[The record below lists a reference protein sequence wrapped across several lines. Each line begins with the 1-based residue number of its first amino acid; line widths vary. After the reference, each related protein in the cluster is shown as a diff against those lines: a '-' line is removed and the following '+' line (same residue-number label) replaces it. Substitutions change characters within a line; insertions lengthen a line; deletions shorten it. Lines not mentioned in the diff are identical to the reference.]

1 MVTALNQL
9 KYKKISNKT
18 TIKIVSIFILFLV
31 ALFLYNYYDIDN
43 LVTKDKLLAYLK
55 PFGHWI
61 PPVFLLIFNVAMLFN
76 IPASVFLISISL
88 LLGPIEGSF
97 WGIIGCYSASIIVFI
112 LAKKIGLGKINQK
125 IAQSGINQAKW
136 ELFNKKVEED
146 GFIYI
151 ALVRSSSLLPF
162 SVIGYGSALTSI
174 KTIDYIKGTLI
185 GCLPQIILFC
195 YIIPLSLTKDFNIKN
210 ILFCTFFIL
219 LWSTSFLIAF
229 LKHRKKK
236 KIAK

>member
-1 MVTALNQL
+1 
-9 KYKKISNKT
+9 
-18 TIKIVSIFILFLV
+18 
-31 ALFLYNYYDIDN
+31 
-43 LVTKDKLLAYLK
+43 
-55 PFGHWI
+55 
-61 PPVFLLIFNVAMLFN
+61 
-76 IPASVFLISISL
+76 
-88 LLGPIEGSF
+88 
-97 WGIIGCYSASIIVFI
+97 
-112 LAKKIGLGKINQK
+112 LGKINQK